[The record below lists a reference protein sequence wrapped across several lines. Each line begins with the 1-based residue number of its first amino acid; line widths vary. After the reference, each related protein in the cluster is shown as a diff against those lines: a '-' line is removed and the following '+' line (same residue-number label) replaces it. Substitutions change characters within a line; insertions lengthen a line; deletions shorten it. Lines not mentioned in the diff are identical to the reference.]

1 MSVPHP
7 VSSFENDY
15 SDHLPIFKPGYS
27 SFVMLSYMSSLYI
40 LAISPLE
47 DIICKHFSPFSGL
60 PFCLFMVSFE
70 LPSWLR
76 SYRICL
82 RCRRC
87 WFSLWVEI
95 KLGVGSRVGHAI
107 PLQNSGL
114 KIPWTKESGGLQ
126 SVGSQ
131 ESDTTEQLTLF
142 HFSLSLSVQ
151 IF

>member
-1 MSVPHP
+1 MSVLHP

-40 LAISPLE
+40 LVISPLE
-47 DIICKHFSPFSGL
+47 DVSFANIFPHLVGCLFV
-60 PFCLFMVSFE
+60 LFMVSFE
-70 LPSWLR
+70 LPWWLR

-82 RCRRC
+82 QCRRCRRC

-107 PLQNSGL
+107 PLQYSCL
-114 KIPWTKESGGLQ
+114 KIHGQRSLVGYNPWGPK
-126 SVGSQ
+126 SQ
-131 ESDTTEQLTLF
+131 TQL
-142 HFSLSLSVQ
+142 SN
-151 IF
+151 